1 MALRSALSLV
11 SAKARHAS
19 ALKRNAVGSARRD
32 NRACAHHTR
41 AATEGL
47 FLISF
52 AQDLAGLKHRRSG
65 PARRRSRSRLHSL
78 AFQAWS
84 DHPRR
89 LSALPPSAV
98 IRR

>member
-52 AQDLAGLKHRRSG
+52 AQDLAGLSIDVVD
-65 PARRRSRSRLHSL
+65 PSL